1 MATRRPTGFRD
12 AAALRADLERLIR
25 ERGLAR
31 FGIFHASGE
40 GQLLPDGSESGS
52 GYVVDES
59 SRHYF
64 YWLDWDVVRAHLALT
79 RWQELGPTAFAD
91 LQDDPEYREARGAAG
106 LPTAELSS

>member
-52 GYVVDES
+52 GYVVDERG
-59 SRHYF
+59 RHYF
-64 YWLDWDVVRAHLALT
+64 YWLDWDVGRAHLALT
-79 RWQELGPTAFAD
+79 RWQELEPTEFAD
-91 LQDDPEYREARGAAG
+91 LRDDPEYREARATAG